1 MANARLPHIG
11 QTNNRWATGYQI
23 PCTDEYDSATQNSAL
38 IDSSLQRYNFFC
50 IFLYESQIFFSSL
63 QHQTLK
69 TLKYM
74 KENRIIASA
83 LIAVGIVFLGLF
95 IKSGIDN
102 FANKDRKVTVKGLSE
117 REVPADK
124 VTWSIGTKVTGN
136 DLPLLYEN
144 INTQTDKIKK
154 FLQQNGLDEKE
165 ITVNPPTIS
174 DLEAREWGD
183 NQKNFRY
190 IVNTTITVATNK
202 VTEVNK
208 AIFKQAELLKQ
219 GVAID
224 NSNPLYEYAS
234 FQQMK
239 PEMMAEAIKNAQKT
253 AEQFAEASKS
263 ELGQIQT
270 AGQGQ
275 FEIEDRDMNTPY
287 IKKLRV
293 VTTITYSLKD

>member
-1 MANARLPHIG
+1 MKLVLKKRKMQTCNEVFCLIRAKMGETICRFRDFPYMRLK
-11 QTNNRWATGYQI
+11 NNSHL
-23 PCTDEYDSATQNSAL
+23 CTVKH
-38 IDSSLQRYNFFC
+38 F
-50 IFLYESQIFFSSL
+50 
-63 QHQTLK
+63 K
-69 TLKYM
+69 TLKRM

-83 LIAVGIVFLGLF
+83 LIALGIVMLGMF
-95 IKSGIDN
+95 IKGGIDN
-102 FANKDRKVTVKGLSE
+102 FANKDRKVTVKGLAE

-144 INTQTDKIKK
+144 INSQTDKIKK
-154 FLQQNGLDEKE
+154 FLRQNGLDDKE
-165 ITVNPPTIS
+165 ITVNPPSIS

-219 GVAID
+219 GVAIE
-224 NSNPLYEYAS
+224 NSNPQYEYAS

-275 FEIEDRDMNTPY
+275 FEIEDRDQNTPY

>member
-1 MANARLPHIG
+1 
-11 QTNNRWATGYQI
+11 
-23 PCTDEYDSATQNSAL
+23 
-38 IDSSLQRYNFFC
+38 
-50 IFLYESQIFFSSL
+50 
-63 QHQTLK
+63 
-69 TLKYM
+69 M

-83 LIAVGIVFLGLF
+83 LIALGILCMGWF
-95 IKSGIDN
+95 IKAGIDN
-102 FANKDRKVTVKGLSE
+102 FANKDRNVTVKGLAE

-136 DLPLLYEN
+136 DLPILYEN
-144 INTQTDKIKK
+144 INIQTDKIKR
-154 FLQQNGLDEKE
+154 FLQQNGEKE

-190 IVNTTITVATNK
+190 IVTTTITVATNK
-202 VTEVNK
+202 VAEVNK

-224 NSNPLYEYAS
+224 NSNPQYEYAS

-275 FEIEDRDMNTPY
+275 FEIEDRDQNTPY